1 MYLLRSFT
9 NIFYFLSLTDSY
21 IQHLTQQTFRS
32 TLQDSTPL
40 AIRHLTKKSIASGIK
55 KVYQQVSTQ
64 KWKRVTELSVLVLQ
78 QLDSPDVQPEPPTTS
93 AGRSTEMDEM
103 APLTTQSFCEL
114 YRSAWCPCVLWLS
127 VCDWRSLLWF
137 VIYLCELLWCAVL
150 SKCLCLFVSA
160 QFVLLSIYYICHIPN
175 VY

>member
-1 MYLLRSFT
+1 MHIDMYVMVRMS
-9 NIFYFLSLTDSY
+9 YFIDHFLLTDSY

-114 YRSAWCPCVLWLS
+114 YRSA
-127 VCDWRSLLWF
+127 
-137 VIYLCELLWCAVL
+137 
-150 SKCLCLFVSA
+150 
-160 QFVLLSIYYICHIPN
+160 
-175 VY
+175 

>member
-1 MYLLRSFT
+1 MATITDSQLFQYATELRNLLISYEKANQQIST
-9 NIFYFLSLTDSY
+9 LDSY
-21 IQHLTQQTFRS
+21 IQHLTQQTFWS

-103 APLTTQSFCEL
+103 APLTSQSFCEL
-114 YRSAWCPCVLWLS
+114 YRSA
-127 VCDWRSLLWF
+127 
-137 VIYLCELLWCAVL
+137 
-150 SKCLCLFVSA
+150 
-160 QFVLLSIYYICHIPN
+160 
-175 VY
+175 

>member
-1 MYLLRSFT
+1 MATITDSQLLQYATELRNLLISYEKANQQIST
-9 NIFYFLSLTDSY
+9 LDSY

-114 YRSAWCPCVLWLS
+114 YRSA
-127 VCDWRSLLWF
+127 
-137 VIYLCELLWCAVL
+137 
-150 SKCLCLFVSA
+150 
-160 QFVLLSIYYICHIPN
+160 
-175 VY
+175 

>member
-1 MYLLRSFT
+1 MVLPPCFQCGSRGTGLGHLVHPPPRDPQT
-9 NIFYFLSLTDSY
+9 LDNNKQQSY

-93 AGRSTEMDEM
+93 AGRSAEMDEM

-114 YRSAWCPCVLWLS
+114 YRSA
-127 VCDWRSLLWF
+127 
-137 VIYLCELLWCAVL
+137 
-150 SKCLCLFVSA
+150 
-160 QFVLLSIYYICHIPN
+160 
-175 VY
+175 

>member
-1 MYLLRSFT
+1 MHVHAYRYVCYVMVRMS
-9 NIFYFLSLTDSY
+9 YFIDHFFLTDSY

-114 YRSAWCPCVLWLS
+114 YRSA
-127 VCDWRSLLWF
+127 
-137 VIYLCELLWCAVL
+137 
-150 SKCLCLFVSA
+150 
-160 QFVLLSIYYICHIPN
+160 
-175 VY
+175 

>member
-1 MYLLRSFT
+1 MHVHAYRYVCYVMVRMG
-9 NIFYFLSLTDSY
+9 YFIDHFLLTDSY

-32 TLQDSTPL
+32 TLQDSPPL
-40 AIRHLTKKSIASGIK
+40 AIHHLTKKSIASGIK

-114 YRSAWCPCVLWLS
+114 YRSA
-127 VCDWRSLLWF
+127 
-137 VIYLCELLWCAVL
+137 
-150 SKCLCLFVSA
+150 
-160 QFVLLSIYYICHIPN
+160 
-175 VY
+175 